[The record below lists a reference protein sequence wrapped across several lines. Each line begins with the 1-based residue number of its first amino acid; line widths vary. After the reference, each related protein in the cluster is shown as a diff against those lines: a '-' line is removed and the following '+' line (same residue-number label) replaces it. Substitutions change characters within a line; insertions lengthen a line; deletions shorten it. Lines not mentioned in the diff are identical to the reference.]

1 MIVVL
6 KCEAPQGVQLT
17 SLNISMK
24 YGDVVECPK
33 RVYDF
38 NRELQNLC
46 GMGIISARP
55 KLAPNSAPVDEAPS
69 PPPPP
74 PPPPAPPA
82 IDLDLLAAKLLEKL
96 GGALSVDAIAQA
108 VAQKLPQ
115 GVGGGM
121 VHGRVAP
128 MGEEE
133 PLTFIPNQI
142 LTEDSKMSSQSL
154 SDSVIEPE
162 DISEALK
169 ALRAMRKG

>member
-55 KLAPNSAPVDEAPS
+55 KLSPKLSPNSPPVEEAS
-69 PPPPP
+69 P

-121 VHGRVAP
+121 VQRRVAP
-128 MGEEE
+128 MREEE

-142 LTEDSKMSSQSL
+142 LTEDSKMSSPSL
-154 SDSVIEPE
+154 SDSVVEAD